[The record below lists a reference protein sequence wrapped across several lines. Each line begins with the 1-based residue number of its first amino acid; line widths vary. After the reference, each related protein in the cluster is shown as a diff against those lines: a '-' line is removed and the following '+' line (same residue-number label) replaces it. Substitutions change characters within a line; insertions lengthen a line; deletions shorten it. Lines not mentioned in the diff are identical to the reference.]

1 MEGLELISFQIIAA
15 AGTARSSYIEALQAA
30 KEGRYDEAQE
40 IIKQGDE
47 AFVEAHHIHAEL
59 IQKFAAGEDPGA
71 NILLIHA
78 EDHVMSA
85 EVFKLLA
92 EELIEVYKKLK

>member
-1 MEGLELISFQIIAA
+1 MEGLELISFQIIAV

-30 KEGRYDEAQE
+30 KEGRYDKASE
-40 IIKQGDE
+40 IIKEGDE
-47 AFVEAHHIHAEL
+47 AFVQAHHIHAEL
-59 IQKFAAGEDPGA
+59 IKKFAAGEDPGA

-78 EDHVMSA
+78 EDQVMSA

-92 EELIEVYKKLK
+92 EELIEVYKRLK